1 MSNKFDF
8 ISATDKPALLAFST
22 PEWLEAAKTALTE
35 LGYKVHTAATH
46 SDFLIRFSQVHYQV
60 VVLEELFAANDLS
73 ENLTLRA
80 LQNMPMSQ
88 RRHATVILFGNSFQT
103 FTPLQAFQQSV
114 HAVINSSE
122 LFLLKQ
128 LIEKAVADNTLFL
141 HSFREAQTRVLSDD
155 HQRRMTGPMMSVLR
169 SCPSS
174 GAIFS
179 HARYGSRISS
189 ALRAG

>member
-35 LGYKVHTAATH
+35 LGFKVHTAATH
-46 SDFLIRFSQVHYQV
+46 GDFLIRFSQIRYHV
-60 VVLEELFAANDLS
+60 VILEELFAANNIA
-73 ENLTLRA
+73 ENQTLQS
-80 LQNMPMSQ
+80 LQIMPMSQ
-88 RRHATVILFGNSFQT
+88 RRHSTVILFGDSFQT

-128 LIEKAVADNTLFL
+128 LIEKAVADNNLFL
-141 HSFREAQTRVLSDD
+141 NGYREAQ
-155 HQRRMTGPMMSVLR
+155 
-169 SCPSS
+169 
-174 GAIFS
+174 
-179 HARYGSRISS
+179 ARAYTTATKES
-189 ALRAG
+189 